1 MFVTVAEM
9 NLSFCFLRFRE
20 KFFRKEKVN
29 ISFVIQATFW
39 GGNRLSCNLSNER
52 IQFNQQFNNVTIGRI
67 FFISLFRNSAFGV
80 QSVTKFHVHD
90 FEIFDIWENM
100 KEAELKTVI
109 KTGKLEYLYAWKVV
123 CYPSSVWFCKSRSTL
138 SRRTFWK
145 FSFSCKFHVSWI
157 DGVLSYDM
165 LVTTEGQ

>member
-1 MFVTVAEM
+1 MF
-9 NLSFCFLRFRE
+9 
-20 KFFRKEKVN
+20 
-29 ISFVIQATFW
+29 
-39 GGNRLSCNLSNER
+39 NRLR
-52 IQFNQQFNNVTIGRI
+52 
-67 FFISLFRNSAFGV
+67 
-80 QSVTKFHVHD
+80 KFHVHD

-165 LVTTEGQ
+165 LVTTEGQYALSFLVIVAKNYFRRFWKAGILNAVVEAILCNFGKHCFYLEID